1 MLNARLT
8 TKYQTTIPKNIRK
21 KLNLEKGDYITFE
34 EVDGVIFIRKMT
46 PFDAEYAKSIE
57 STLSEWDNK
66 EDDEAFNDL

>member
-34 EVDGVIFIRKMT
+34 EVNGVIFIRKMT
-46 PFDAEYAKSIE
+46 PFDAEYTKSLEITV
-57 STLSEWDNK
+57 SDWNNK

>member
-1 MLNARLT
+1 MLNAKLT

-34 EVDGVIFIRKMT
+34 EIDGVVFIRKIT
-46 PFDAEYAKSIE
+46 PLDVDYTKNLE
-57 STLSEWDNK
+57 STLTDWDNK

>member
-1 MLNARLT
+1 MLNAKLT

-34 EVDGVIFIRKMT
+34 EVNGVIFIRKMT
-46 PFDAEYAKSIE
+46 LFDAEYTKALEATVSD
-57 STLSEWDNK
+57 WDNK